1 MCLVQQNDQNKDNE
15 CDQPETES
23 EPMECS
29 KHMLKT
35 LAFQN
40 M

>member
-1 MCLVQQNDQNKDNE
+1 MCLVQQNDQNKDNA

-29 KHMLKT
+29 RHKPKT
-35 LAFQN
+35 LASRN
-40 M
+40 V